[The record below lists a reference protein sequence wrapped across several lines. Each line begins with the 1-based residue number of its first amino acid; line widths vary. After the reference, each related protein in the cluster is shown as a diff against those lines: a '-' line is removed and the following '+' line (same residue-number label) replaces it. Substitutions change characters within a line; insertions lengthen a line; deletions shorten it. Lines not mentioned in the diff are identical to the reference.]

1 MEDES
6 SEPPRVK
13 RNPGVQAWRGVR
25 LRGGERSQGEETELK
40 MGRLGEAEA
49 SRGRRDAGGAGRGRE
64 EYKERGAGMRAKAG
78 GDSVGEGERKGD
90 PFRGW

>member
-1 MEDES
+1 MPALPALREEARRVEDES

-40 MGRLGEAEA
+40 MGRLGEE
-49 SRGRRDAGGAGRGRE
+49 
-64 EYKERGAGMRAKAG
+64 
-78 GDSVGEGERKGD
+78 
-90 PFRGW
+90 